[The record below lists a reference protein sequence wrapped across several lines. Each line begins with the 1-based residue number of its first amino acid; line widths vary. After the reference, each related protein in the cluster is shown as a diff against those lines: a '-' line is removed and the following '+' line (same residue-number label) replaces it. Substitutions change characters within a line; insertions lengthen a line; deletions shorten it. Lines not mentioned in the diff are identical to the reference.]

1 MRFTS
6 LAPLAALLG
15 SASTATAL
23 VLPWNQDNA
32 AADVEIP
39 TLSISD
45 WQKVRS
51 MGFDQVR
58 NAGKLADDFVKS
70 IVNDIE
76 EDWRADTKDEDD
88 QMTIWQ
94 LLNQD
99 KDRYSKVSLPGLSI
113 PVASFDPLDASLQLL
128 KAIEIE
134 GGNAKKILDDRDASI
149 TFFAPGM
156 SLSCP
161 SRAAPG

>member
-15 SASTATAL
+15 PASAL
-23 VLPWNQDNA
+23 VLPWNHDGGNEV
-32 AADVEIP
+32 ADIP
-39 TLSISD
+39 QLSISD

-58 NAGKLADDFVKS
+58 TAGKLADDFVKS

-76 EDWRADTKDEDD
+76 DGWKADTKDEED

-99 KDRYSKVSLPGLSI
+99 KERYSKVSLGS
-113 PVASFDPLDASLQLL
+113 
-128 KAIEIE
+128 KAHVWPFETP
-134 GGNAKKILDDRDASI
+134 N
-149 TFFAPGM
+149 
-156 SLSCP
+156 
-161 SRAAPG
+161 

>member
-6 LAPLAALLG
+6 FVPLAALLG
-15 SASTATAL
+15 TTSTATAL
-23 VLPWNQDNA
+23 VLPWNHNNNDGA
-32 AADVEIP
+32 AVEIP

-58 NAGKLADDFVKS
+58 TAGKLADDFVKS
-70 IVNDIE
+70 IVDDLE
-76 EDWRADTKDEDD
+76 GATTEWRGETSDEDD

-99 KDRYSKVSLPGLSI
+99 KDRYSKVRPPDVDGDPG
-113 PVASFDPLDASLQLL
+113 
-128 KAIEIE
+128 
-134 GGNAKKILDDRDASI
+134 
-149 TFFAPGM
+149 
-156 SLSCP
+156 
-161 SRAAPG
+161 RA

>member
-15 SASTATAL
+15 TATTATAL
-23 VLPWNQDNA
+23 VLPWNNENANA
-32 AADVEIP
+32 ADEIP

-58 NAGKLADDFVKS
+58 TAGKLADDFVKT
-70 IVNDIE
+70 IVNDL
-76 EDWRADTKDEDD
+76 EDVSSEWRGETRDQDD
-88 QMTIWQ
+88 QLTIWQ

-99 KDRYSKVSLPGLSI
+99 KDRYSKVRLH
-113 PVASFDPLDASLQLL
+113 
-128 KAIEIE
+128 
-134 GGNAKKILDDRDASI
+134 
-149 TFFAPGM
+149 
-156 SLSCP
+156 
-161 SRAAPG
+161 